1 MLQISQRIGRPAAWT
16 IGVLHRHVPSR
27 SDATEESRVVNA
39 SVLDP
44 TRQVTTVAEDSTMA
58 YLHEISRLP
67 RLTPEQEIELG
78 KRIANGDDEALRSMV
93 ESNLRLVV
101 SVAKRYRNEGLSLL
115 DLIQEGNIGL
125 IRAARKFDYQRGY
138 RFSTYA
144 IWWIRQ
150 AVTRA
155 IANQGQ
161 TIRVPVHITEGM
173 SRLQRT
179 MRLVEQVGADEPAEQ
194 ELEHSTGLPSEETV
208 EMVRLV
214 QQPLSLE
221 RTVGDDNDATLGEAV
236 EDTEAVS
243 PMEAAENSIL
253 HDRLSSLVGDLP
265 DRERKVIELR
275 YGLADGRPRTLKE
288 VSGAF
293 GLTRERIR
301 QLESAAL
308 THLRQAGDIADLREY
323 LG

>member
-1 MLQISQRIGRPAAWT
+1 
-16 IGVLHRHVPSR
+16 
-27 SDATEESRVVNA
+27 VNA
-39 SVLDP
+39 PILD
-44 TRQVTTVAEDSTMA
+44 TAQSQSAQAEDSTML
-58 YLHEISRLP
+58 YLHDISRLP
-67 RLTPEQEIELG
+67 RLTPEQELELG
-78 KRIANGDDEALRSMV
+78 ERIANGDEEALRIMV

-101 SVAKRYRNEGLSLL
+101 SVAKRYRNEGLTLL

-125 IRAARKFDYQRGY
+125 IRAAKKFDYTRGH

-173 SRLQRT
+173 SRLHRIERQ
-179 MRLVEQVGADEPAEQ
+179 LEQ
-194 ELEHSTGLPSEETV
+194 EGDGEAAETLTEGHDLPSEKV
-208 EMVRLV
+208 IEMVRMV

-221 RTVGDDNDATLGEAV
+221 RAVGDENDATLAEAV
-236 EDTEAVS
+236 EDTEATS
-243 PMEAAENSIL
+243 PAEAAEISIL
-253 HDRLSSLVGDLP
+253 RNRLELLIGGLP
-265 DRERKVIELR
+265 ERERKVIEMR

-288 VSGAF
+288 VSADF

-301 QLESAAL
+301 QLETSALA
-308 THLRQAGDIADLREY
+308 HLRQSGQITDLRSY
-323 LG
+323 LD

>member
-1 MLQISQRIGRPAAWT
+1 
-16 IGVLHRHVPSR
+16 
-27 SDATEESRVVNA
+27 VNA
-39 SVLDP
+39 PILD
-44 TRQVTTVAEDSTMA
+44 TTQGQRAQAEDSTML
-58 YLHEISRLP
+58 YLHDISRLP
-67 RLTPEQEIELG
+67 RLTPEQELELG
-78 KRIANGDDEALRSMV
+78 ERIANGDEEALRIMV

-125 IRAARKFDYQRGY
+125 IRAARKFDYTRGH

-173 SRLQRT
+173 SRLH
-179 MRLVEQVGADEPAEQ
+179 RLERQLEQ
-194 ELEHSTGLPSEETV
+194 EEDGEAAEALAEGQDLPSEKII
-208 EMVRLV
+208 EMVRMV

-221 RTVGDDNDATLGEAV
+221 RAVGDENDATLAEAV
-236 EDTEAVS
+236 EDTEATS
-243 PMEAAENSIL
+243 PADAAEISIL
-253 HDRLSSLVGDLP
+253 RNRLELLIGGLP
-265 DRERKVIELR
+265 ERERKVIELR
-275 YGLADGRPRTLKE
+275 YGLADGKPRTLKE
-288 VSGAF
+288 VSGTF

-301 QLESAAL
+301 QLETAAL
-308 THLRQAGDIADLREY
+308 AHLRNSGQLNDLRDY
-323 LG
+323 LD

>member
-1 MLQISQRIGRPAAWT
+1 L
-16 IGVLHRHVPSR
+16 
-27 SDATEESRVVNA
+27 
-39 SVLDP
+39 LD
-44 TRQVTTVAEDSTMA
+44 TTQTHSAQAEDSTML
-58 YLHEISRLP
+58 YLHDISRLP
-67 RLTPEQEIELG
+67 RLTPDQELELG
-78 KRIANGDDEALRSMV
+78 ERIASGDEEALRIMV

-125 IRAARKFDYQRGY
+125 IRAARKFDYRRGH

-173 SRLQRT
+173 SRLH
-179 MRLVEQVGADEPAEQ
+179 RLERQLEQ
-194 ELEHSTGLPSEETV
+194 EDGDAAENLAEPHDLPSEKV
-208 EMVRLV
+208 IEMVKMV

-221 RTVGDDNDATLGEAV
+221 RAVGDDNDATLAEAV
-236 EDTEAVS
+236 EDTEATS
-243 PMEAAENSIL
+243 PVEAAENSIL
-253 HDRLSSLVGDLP
+253 RDRLQLLIGGLP
-265 DRERKVIELR
+265 ERERKVLELR

-288 VSGAF
+288 VSADF

-301 QLESAAL
+301 QLETSALA
-308 THLRQAGDIADLREY
+308 HLRQAGQITDLRSY
-323 LG
+323 LD

>member
-1 MLQISQRIGRPAAWT
+1 
-16 IGVLHRHVPSR
+16 
-27 SDATEESRVVNA
+27 VNA
-39 SVLDP
+39 TVID
-44 TRQVTTVAEDSTMA
+44 TAQDTTGSGEDSTML
-58 YLHEISRLP
+58 YLRDISRIP
-67 RLTPEQEIELG
+67 RLTPEQELELG
-78 KRIANGDDEALRSMV
+78 ERIAKGDEEALRIMV

-101 SVAKRYRNEGLSLL
+101 SVAKRYRNEGMSLL

-125 IRAARKFDYQRGY
+125 IRAATKFDYHRGY

-173 SRLQRT
+173 SRLNRSL
-179 MRLVEQVGADEPAEQ
+179 RLVEQDEHEEGQDHTAEPHPAA
-194 ELEHSTGLPSEETV
+194 TNVPSDKV
-208 EMVRLV
+208 IEMVKMV
-214 QQPLSLE
+214 SQPLSLE
-221 RTVGDDNDATLGEAV
+221 RSVSDENDASLAEAV
-236 EDTEAVS
+236 EDTDAVS
-243 PMEAAENSIL
+243 PVLAAENSML
-253 HDRLSSLVGDLP
+253 RERLITLVGGLP

-275 YGLADGRPRTLKE
+275 YGLFDGRPRTLKE

-308 THLRQAGDIADLREY
+308 SHLRQVGDEGDLREY
-323 LG
+323 LN

>member
-1 MLQISQRIGRPAAWT
+1 MPRSSAVVAGRRLYGASPDNEMRQT
-16 IGVLHRHVPSR
+16 
-27 SDATEESRVVNA
+27 VNA
-39 SVLDP
+39 MVLDP
-44 TRQVTTVAEDSTMA
+44 GRESTSQTEDSTTL
-58 YLHEISRLP
+58 YLNDISRVP
-67 RLTPEQEIELG
+67 RLTPEEELELG
-78 KRIANGDDEALRSMV
+78 ERIANGDEAALRKMV
-93 ESNLRLVV
+93 EANLRLVV

-115 DLIQEGNIGL
+115 DLVQEGNIGL
-125 IRAARKFDYQRGY
+125 IRAAKKFDYRRGH

-155 IANQGQ
+155 IANHAN
-161 TIRVPVHITEGM
+161 TIRVPVHVSEGM
-173 SRLQRT
+173 ARLHRAQQ
-179 MRLVEQVGADEPAEQ
+179 LAGADGDEEAPRDAE
-194 ELEHSTGLPSEETV
+194 TAGADVPSEKII

-221 RTVGDDNDATLGEAV
+221 RTMGDDNDATLLEAV
-236 EDTEAVS
+236 EDPDITPPQEV
-243 PMEAAENSIL
+243 AENTML
-253 HDRLSSLVGDLP
+253 RDTLTMLMGGLP

-301 QLESAAL
+301 QLETAAL
-308 THLRQAGDIADLREY
+308 AQLREQGESVHLREHLN
-323 LG
+323 

>member
-1 MLQISQRIGRPAAWT
+1 
-16 IGVLHRHVPSR
+16 
-27 SDATEESRVVNA
+27 VNA
-39 SVLDP
+39 SVID
-44 TRQVTTVAEDSTMA
+44 TAQESTGASEDSTML
-58 YLHEISRLP
+58 YLRDISRSP

-78 KRIANGDDEALRSMV
+78 ERIANGDKEALRIMV

-101 SVAKRYRNEGLSLL
+101 SVAKRYRNEGLSML

-125 IRAARKFDYQRGY
+125 IRAASKFDYRRGY

-173 SRLQRT
+173 SRLNREL
-179 MRLVEQVGADEPAEQ
+179 RLVEQDENEADLDHPAEARPAA
-194 ELEHSTGLPSEETV
+194 SKVPSEKVV
-208 EMVRLV
+208 EMVKMV
-214 QQPLSLE
+214 SQPLSLE
-221 RTVGDDNDATLGEAV
+221 RSVGDDNEASLAEAV
-236 EDTEAVS
+236 EDTSAVS
-243 PMEAAENSIL
+243 PLAAAENSVL
-253 HDRLSSLVGDLP
+253 RDRLILLVGGLP
-265 DRERKVIELR
+265 ERERKVIELR
-275 YGLADGRPRTLKE
+275 YGLFDGRPRTLKE

-301 QLESAAL
+301 QLENAAL
-308 THLRQAGDIADLREY
+308 SHLREAGEEDNLHEY
-323 LG
+323 LN

>member
-1 MLQISQRIGRPAAWT
+1 MNAP
-16 IGVLHRHVPSR
+16 
-27 SDATEESRVVNA
+27 VVD
-39 SVLDP
+39 S
-44 TRQVTTVAEDSTMA
+44 TQGTSTQAEDSTML
-58 YLHEISRLP
+58 YLHDISRLP
-67 RLTPEQEIELG
+67 RLTPEQELQLG
-78 KRIANGDDEALRSMV
+78 ERIANGDDEALTTMV

-115 DLIQEGNIGL
+115 DLVQEGNIGL
-125 IRAARKFDYQRGY
+125 IRAAKKFDYKRGH

-173 SRLQRT
+173 SRMHRQ
-179 MRLVEQVGADEPAEQ
+179 MRLVEQEGEEGTAASEALANSHDI
-194 ELEHSTGLPSEETV
+194 PSEKIV
-208 EMVRLV
+208 EMVRMV

-221 RTVGDDNDATLGEAV
+221 RSVGDENDASLAEAV
-236 EDTEAVS
+236 EDTDAVS
-243 PMEAAENSIL
+243 PPEAAENAML
-253 HDRLSSLVGDLP
+253 HDRLSLLIDTLP
-265 DRERKVIELR
+265 DREKKVIELR

-301 QLESAAL
+301 QLETSAL
-308 THLRQAGDIADLREY
+308 THLRQSGQLTDLREY
-323 LG
+323 LD